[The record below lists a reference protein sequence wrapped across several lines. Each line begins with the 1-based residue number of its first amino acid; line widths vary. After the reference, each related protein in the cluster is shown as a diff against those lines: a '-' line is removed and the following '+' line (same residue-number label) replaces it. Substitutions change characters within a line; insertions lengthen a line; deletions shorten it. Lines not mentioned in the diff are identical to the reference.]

1 MRNGWGWCCVVSSST
16 CGLSL
21 WYSVSPCY
29 LKAKLVMFLKLDDE
43 GGIALFC
50 TNPRAL
56 VHLGLEVSSGAH
68 VKKYL
73 KLCGPAGKG

>member
-1 MRNGWGWCCVVSSST
+1 
-16 CGLSL
+16 
-21 WYSVSPCY
+21 
-29 LKAKLVMFLKLDDE
+29 MFLKLDDE
-43 GGIALFC
+43 GGIALFR